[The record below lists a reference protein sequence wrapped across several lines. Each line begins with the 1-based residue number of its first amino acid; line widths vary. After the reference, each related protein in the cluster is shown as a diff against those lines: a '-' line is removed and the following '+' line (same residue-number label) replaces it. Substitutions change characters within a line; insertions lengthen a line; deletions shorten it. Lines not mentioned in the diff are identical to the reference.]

1 MSIFLGSTGTKI
13 HEGTTD
19 YQNYTSYNTNYTQDQ
34 SLDFA
39 YNIDS
44 ASMYEFSVKLI
55 APLIDTYESE
65 MMESEEVSV
74 TCYTNPSQLSGNYK
88 PTDFK

>member
-65 MMESEEVSV
+65 MMEVKK
-74 TCYTNPSQLSGNYK
+74 YL
-88 PTDFK
+88 